1 MILVDDQVTG
11 QWKRTVTKT
20 AVAVEAVL
28 YESFDSRQLA
38 ALEVAVD
45 QHGRFL
51 GRPATFEVAVL

>member
-1 MILVDDQVTG
+1 M
-11 QWKRTVTKT
+11 TKT